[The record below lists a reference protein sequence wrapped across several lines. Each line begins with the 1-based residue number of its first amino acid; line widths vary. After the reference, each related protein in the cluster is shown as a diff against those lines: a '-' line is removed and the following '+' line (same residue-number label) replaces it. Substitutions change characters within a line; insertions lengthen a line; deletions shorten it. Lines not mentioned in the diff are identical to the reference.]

1 MAEER
6 TRRTEAGMAG
16 IIEDGRVGTS
26 VCAGRIVS
34 YLTRAAAAAV
44 LLLAS
49 GCSGFFVYPGSTG
62 NGGGGN
68 STGDYVYVANASTAN
83 IAGFSVG
90 TGTLTPVP
98 NSPYALA
105 ASAAPTAIVV
115 NPANTV
121 LYVAAGTSIYA
132 YGIQSNG
139 VLNALNGGLPV
150 ASATVASM
158 DISPDGNWLIALDQS
173 TANTSVVIDQ
183 YRINTN
189 NGGLTS
195 QGVLT
200 LTVSGTAVPHAIK
213 VSPDAQLVFGAL
225 GTAGE
230 LVFRFDTGAGT
241 LSTPSQ
247 FAPPANT
254 SDDAIAVDSNHNY
267 LFIGRSG
274 STGHGLAVD
283 LINGGALSSAPG
295 SPFVAGNQPAA
306 EKSVV
311 LNKAGTSVYVA
322 NFNDGTIS
330 GFSIGTG
337 GALTALS
344 GSPYNSGLNVTSL
357 AIDNGGN
364 YLLAAASGGS
374 PDLSL
379 YSFDSATAGKLNLAA
394 SSATGAPPTVA
405 IALAATH

>member
-90 TGTLTPVP
+90 TGTLTAVA

-105 ASAAPTAIVV
+105 ASPTAVAI
-115 NPANTV
+115 NPANTI

-132 YGIQSNG
+132 YGIEANG
-139 VLNALNGGLPV
+139 VLNVLNGGSPV

-158 DISPDGNWLIALDQS
+158 DISPDGLWLVALDS
-173 TANTSVVIDQ
+173 TTSSIDVFQ
-183 YRINTN
+183 I
-189 NGGLTS
+189 TS
-195 QGVLT
+195 STSLMERT
-200 LTVSGTAVPHAIK
+200 YSYSVSSPQPMSIK
-213 VSPDAQLVFGAL
+213 IAPNAQFVFAAL
-225 GTAGE
+225 GTAGD
-230 LVFRFDTGAGT
+230 LSFQFDK
-241 LSTPSQ
+241 
-247 FAPPANT
+247 NT
-254 SDDAIAVDSNHNY
+254 
-267 LFIGRSG
+267 
-274 STGHGLAVD
+274 
-283 LINGGALSSAPG
+283 GALSSATLLSEPTNQNSDNALAVDASSTHLYIARSG
-295 SPFVAGNQPAA
+295 AGGGLAVYSIGFGGALSQVAASPLTTGRGPFSVA
-306 EKSVV
+306 
-311 LNKAGTSVYVA
+311 LNKAGTDVYVA
-322 NFNDGTIS
+322 NRTDGTIS
-330 GFSIGTG
+330 GFSIGNGT
-337 GALTALS
+337 ALTLTALS